1 MCYDDPTFLCPYCNK
16 RFPKRNK
23 KIHEPYC
30 IKINGPYQKP
40 QINNFQNQNYQ
51 NKKQG
56 EEIWTC
62 NICKIPMNKEEKEDH
77 LYAHQL
83 DNQINKGRNRN
94 DNRNLRHNYLNNQIN
109 SNNSYNRQRSPSPT
123 FFQESN
129 ENNHQE
135 NEQFRIPNF
144 PFIIIRR
151 RTNNNEENINQGTNS
166 NNQLNRNLNLM
177 NSNVFFINFLN
188 LIQNLNKKEH
198 PTDKNVLDSLPT
210 TKIED
215 VSKLDQEQ
223 KKCTICLEEY
233 QKGEELIVLPCI
245 HLFHKPCIVN
255 WLKKQNSCP
264 ICKFKLTFENIQ
276 NQMSNQK

>member
-1 MCYDDPTFLCPYCNK
+1 
-16 RFPKRNK
+16 
-23 KIHEPYC
+23 
-30 IKINGPYQKP
+30 
-40 QINNFQNQNYQ
+40 
-51 NKKQG
+51 
-56 EEIWTC
+56 
-62 NICKIPMNKEEKEDH
+62 
-77 LYAHQL
+77 
-83 DNQINKGRNRN
+83 
-94 DNRNLRHNYLNNQIN
+94 
-109 SNNSYNRQRSPSPT
+109 
-123 FFQESN
+123 
-129 ENNHQE
+129 
-135 NEQFRIPNF
+135 
-144 PFIIIRR
+144 
-151 RTNNNEENINQGTNS
+151 
-166 NNQLNRNLNLM
+166 M